1 MNIDFSDKELIFLYG
16 RVKKEYLAMKNQ
28 KTVRYSKSDLKF
40 YEDLIFKME
49 EAHPG
54 LVRLTF

>member
-1 MNIDFSDKELIFLYG
+1 MNIDFSDKELIFLYS
-16 RVKKEYLAMKNQ
+16 RVKKECLAMKNQ

-49 EAHPG
+49 EAYPG
-54 LVRLTF
+54 LTHLPF

>member
-28 KTVRYSKSDLKF
+28 KTIRYSKSDLKF
-40 YEDLIFKME
+40 YEDLISKME
-49 EAHPG
+49 EAYPG
-54 LVRLTF
+54 LSHFPL